1 MKKIVC
7 CLCGALVLGLP
18 GTLCA
23 QDPAQQDSVPV
34 FSADATQPTLPV
46 EAQPVQAGRD
56 DLVSINFQD
65 ADITQVVKVLGDLTG
80 TVILAPDELKGKIT
94 VVSLEKVRPETVVSV
109 LESAL
114 MMRGYTVVKTDESLK
129 IVPMPE
135 TKQTNVS
142 VHVGTLPAD
151 IRDQDV
157 VITQVMPLKYS
168 SAVKIKNDLQTLI
181 GRHGNILANERT
193 NTLVVTD
200 TAANIR
206 RLATI
211 IEHMERRLPPTLQVR
226 TFILNYADATRIA
239 EILTNLSKK
248 DDTSQPPIAS
258 DEVPDALADLE
269 LYGEIQANV
278 ETETNAVIVATA
290 PVNFPAIEQLVKK
303 LDVFPLQAMIE
314 AIIVDVTLDD
324 TTTMGA
330 EIGTPDASTST
341 TEGIRIHGQSDD
353 KYAIAHSLLGLATD
367 ASTKGFTYRLLNEK
381 ETFSILGFIL
391 KTREKSKVLSTP
403 KVLAS
408 NNQESQIT
416 VGQEIPIIESS
427 VTDVVNNITTVNFK
441 YEDVG
446 LQLKVT
452 PRISRD
458 NYVNMK
464 IHAEFKDLSPKTLF
478 DASIINKR
486 EADATVIVPD
496 GYTVVLGGL
505 MRDNDA
511 VVEDKVPLLGDI
523 PLLGHLFKK
532 TRDTTVKSELLIFLT
547 PRVIR
552 DKSDLER
559 ITTVSRQR
567 VEVLNQA
574 RTKKEIRKA
583 IETYAQEIPE
593 NASST
598 LTESDAAVSADL
610 TTDTSTYRRRRSTRR
625 RR

>member
-1 MKKIVC
+1 
-7 CLCGALVLGLP
+7 
-18 GTLCA
+18 
-23 QDPAQQDSVPV
+23 
-34 FSADATQPTLPV
+34 
-46 EAQPVQAGRD
+46 
-56 DLVSINFQD
+56 
-65 ADITQVVKVLGDLTG
+65 VVKVLGDLTG
-80 TVILAPDELKGKIT
+80 TVILPPDELKGKIT

-114 MMRGYTVVKTDESLK
+114 MMRGYTVVRTDTSLK
-129 IVPMPE
+129 IVPLPE

-142 VHVGTLPAD
+142 VHVGTASRD
-151 IRDQDV
+151 ILDQDV

-168 SAVKIKNDLQTLI
+168 SAIKIKNDLQTLI

-211 IEHMERRLPPTLQVR
+211 IEHMERRLPPTMQVR
-226 TFILNYADATRIA
+226 TFILNYADGTRIA
-239 EILTNLSKK
+239 EILTSLSKK
-248 DDTSQPPIAS
+248 EEGSQPPAVSEEIQ
-258 DEVPDALADLE
+258 DAAADLE
-269 LYGEIQANV
+269 MYGEIQAYV

-290 PVNFPAIEQLVKK
+290 PVNFPAIEKLIKK

-324 TTTMGA
+324 TLTMGA
-330 EIGTPDASTST
+330 EIASAEAPTST
-341 TEGIRIHGQSDD
+341 TEGIRIHGKTDD
-353 KYAIAHSLLGLATD
+353 KYAFAHSLLGLATD

-381 ETFSILGFIL
+381 ETFNILGFIL
-391 KTREKSKVLSTP
+391 NTHEKSKVLSTP

-523 PLLGHLFKK
+523 PLLGHFFKK
-532 TRDTTVKSELLIFLT
+532 TRDTTVKSELIIFLT

-552 DKSDLER
+552 NKFDLER
-559 ITTVSRQR
+559 ITTASRQR
-567 VEVLNQA
+567 IEILNQA
-574 RTKKEIRKA
+574 RTKKEIQEA
-583 IETYAQEIPE
+583 IQTYAEEIQK
-593 NASST
+593 N
-598 LTESDAAVSADL
+598 AVSSVTDL
-610 TTDTSTYRRRRSTRR
+610 NATSPAAATTTSSTYRRRRSTRR

>member
-1 MKKIVC
+1 MKKILY
-7 CLCGALVLGLP
+7 CLLGVLMFGGPANLP
-18 GTLCA
+18 A
-23 QDPAQQDSVPV
+23 QDLPQSPLTAALAAGAVTQTKTPDTAVPGEGEE
-34 FSADATQPTLPV
+34 S
-46 EAQPVQAGRD
+46 
-56 DLVSINFQD
+56 DLVSINFRD
-65 ADITQVVKVLGDLTG
+65 ADITQVIKVLGDLTG
-80 TVILAPDELKGKIT
+80 TVILPPDELKGKIT
-94 VVSLEKVRPETVVSV
+94 VVSLDKVRPETVISV

-114 MMRGYTVVKTDESLK
+114 MMRGYTVVQTDESLK
-129 IVPMPE
+129 IVALPE

-142 VHVGTLPAD
+142 VHVGTTPD
-151 IRDQDV
+151 SIQDQDV

-168 SAVKIKNDLQTLI
+168 SAIKIKNDLQTLI

-211 IEHMERRLPPTLQVR
+211 IKSMERRLPPTLQVR
-226 TFILNYADATRIA
+226 TFVLNYANATRIA

-248 DDTSQPPIAS
+248 EETGQTP
-258 DEVPDALADLE
+258 LADDVGAETASLE

-290 PVNFPAIEQLVKK
+290 PVNFPAIEKLIKK

-324 TTTMGA
+324 TLTMGA
-330 EIGTPDASTST
+330 EVGSSDAPTST
-341 TEGIRIHGQSDD
+341 TEGLRIHGQTD
-353 KYAIAHSLLGLATD
+353 KYAIAHSFLGLVND
-367 ASTKGFTYRLLNEK
+367 ASAKGFTYRLLNEK
-381 ETFSILGFIL
+381 ETFSILGFVL
-391 KTREKSKVLSTP
+391 NSREKSKVLSTP
-403 KVLAS
+403 KVMAS

-441 YEDVG
+441 YENIG

-523 PLLGHLFKK
+523 PFLGYFFKK
-532 TRDTTVKSELLIFLT
+532 SRDTTVKSELLIFLT

-552 DKSDLER
+552 NKFDLER
-559 ITTVSRQR
+559 VTAASRQR
-567 VEVLNQA
+567 VDILSQA
-574 RTKKEIRKA
+574 KTKKQLQEA
-583 IETYAQEIPE
+583 IQTYAQDIQE
-593 NASST
+593 NAPSSVT
-598 LTESDAAVSADL
+598 MEKAAP
-610 TTDTSTYRRRRSTRR
+610 DTSSAPALTTYRRRHTRR